1 MAKKSLVAV
10 AALAAVLAAPSAH
23 ALDWSDNSFHLT
35 YGTAY
40 REPFNPVNIGKTTLT
55 YQHVDGYKWGSNFLN
70 IDFLYSTSGE
80 GDNVQGG
87 GVPGVAALP
96 AREIPTAGAMEVY
109 AVYRHTLSLNKVTN
123 TKTFTFG
130 PVVRDVGIVAGI
142 DLNTKNHAFS
152 SRKIMPIAGVGLA
165 LNVPGF
171 LNVELLANKE
181 WGVNGVVAKDTSYDV
196 TPTIAANWGIPLY
209 GPVSFEGWGAVNFA
223 KGNGGI
229 AGAADT
235 KTEVHLYPKLMVDVG
250 QFFGSKGYQLG
261 VGFEYW
267 LNKFGSDNNLD
278 TTGGSYAKTVFGEL
292 AIHL

>member
-1 MAKKSLVAV
+1 LVTK
-10 AALAAVLAAPSAH
+10 ALAPIALVLALAAPSAH
-23 ALDWSDNSFHLT
+23 ALEWSDNSFHLA

-40 REPFNPVNIGKTTLT
+40 REPFNPQNIGKTTLT

-96 AREIPTAGAMEVY
+96 AKSIDTAGAMEVY
-109 AVYRHTLSLNKVTN
+109 AVYRHTLSLNKVTSS
-123 TKTFTFG
+123 KTFAFG
-130 PVVRDVGIVAGI
+130 SVVRDVGIVAGI
-142 DLNTKNHAFS
+142 DVNTKNHAFS
-152 SRKIMPIAGVGLA
+152 SRKIMPIGGVALA

-181 WGVNGVVAKDTSYDV
+181 WGVNGVVAKDTSFDV
-196 TPTIAANWGIPLY
+196 TPTFAAAWGVTVY
-209 GPVSFEGWGAVNFA
+209 GPITFEGYGVVNLP

-250 QFFGSKGYQLG
+250 QFLGSKGYQLG

-267 LNKFGSDNNLD
+267 LNKFGVDNNLD
-278 TTGGSYAKTVFGEL
+278 NTGGSYAKTVFGEV

>member
-1 MAKKSLVAV
+1 LLKKSLVS
-10 AALAAVLAAPSAH
+10 LTVLTLLSAAPSVR
-23 ALDWSDNSFHLT
+23 ALEWSDNSFHLS

-40 REPFNPVNIGKTTLT
+40 REPFNPQNISKTTLT

-70 IDFLYSTSGE
+70 INFLYSTSGE

-87 GVPGVAALP
+87 GVPGVAVLP
-96 AREIPTAGAMEVY
+96 ARSITTAGAMEVY
-109 AVYRHTLSLNKVTN
+109 AVYRHTLSLNKVTSS
-123 TKTFTFG
+123 KTFAFG

-142 DLNTKNHAFS
+142 DVNTKNHAFS
-152 SRKIMPIAGVGLA
+152 ARKIMPIGGVQLA

-181 WGVNGVVAKDTSYDV
+181 WGVNGAVGKDTSFDV
-196 TPTIAANWGIPLY
+196 TPTFAAAWGIPVY
-209 GPVSFEGWGAVNFA
+209 GPVTFEGWGTVNLP

-229 AGAADT
+229 VTQPNT
-235 KTEVHLYPKLMVDVG
+235 KTEVHLYPKLMVDAG
-250 QFFGSKGYQLG
+250 QFFGSKGYQVG

-267 LNKFGSDNNLD
+267 LNKFGSPHYKDD
-278 TTGGSYAKTVFGEL
+278 TGGSYAKTVFGEV